1 MKNKEKHHNIDM
13 VTLRIKFHLA
23 YEDNAVK
30 LLQDFRQYTQATG
43 VTFWNKRQ

>member
-30 LLQDFRQYTQATG
+30 LLISAVEPGYD
-43 VTFWNKRQ
+43 